1 MPLHWLKETTGEMK
15 MILGELPIRI
25 FIDQR
30 DCCWRGKYAKYPV
43 GFSFLL
49 AESTQASKLQK
60 KNYTATLSIQKHV
73 IFLMSLLRSCLEIAH
88 EFCHTHICYKSSDH
102 YVKLPLYKYGQDCHS
117 LLFNDF
123 PLKKAP
129 MFWGEENLELWF
141 GFVVCGM
148 F

>member
-1 MPLHWLKETTGEMK
+1 MPS
-15 MILGELPIRI
+15 ILLD
-25 FIDQR
+25 FL
-30 DCCWRGKYAKYPV
+30 
-43 GFSFLL
+43 FSWQK
-49 AESTQASKLQK
+49 AHKHQNYRK

-129 MFWGEENLELWF
+129 MFWGEENLEL
-141 GFVVCGM
+141 
-148 F
+148 